1 MAESKA
7 AFLFRRP
14 SLILVCN
21 VFPSIAAR
29 LVPATTFRIKSLERW
44 CSLPGLCGRKTIW
57 EVLGCACVSHN
68 EQLLLKCLKL
78 RFTANL
84 GDSEEWEER
93 KRGAGCG
100 FQGVIFP
107 LRASVELI

>member
-1 MAESKA
+1 MCFHRLLLGWFQPLHSELSHWRGGA
-7 AFLFRRP
+7 AFL
-14 SLILVCN
+14 VC
-21 VFPSIAAR
+21 VVGKQS
-29 LVPATTFRIKSLERW
+29 
-44 CSLPGLCGRKTIW
+44 GRFW
-57 EVLGCACVSHN
+57 GVRVSHN

>member
-1 MAESKA
+1 M
-7 AFLFRRP
+7 R
-14 SLILVCN
+14 
-21 VFPSIAAR
+21 
-29 LVPATTFRIKSLERW
+29 
-44 CSLPGLCGRKTIW
+44 
-57 EVLGCACVSHN
+57 VSHN